1 MMADRVLSVRLQMEV
16 DGARRS
22 SKALAKDMVG
32 FAQSAEAGG
41 RAADGA
47 MSRIRTGAMSA
58 GKAVATVGGI
68 AAGGLATLTAATVKG
83 GVAYNNLEQTS
94 RAALKTVLGSASAAS
109 GQMEKLREFGKT
121 SPFPRQ
127 VWISAQQQLLAFGM
141 SAEKIIPTFQA
152 IQDAVAAAGGGS
164 QQISEITQIIAKI
177 QSTGKVTADELNEL
191 GFRGIDAATL
201 IGEAMGKTAAEVRED
216 ITAQAI
222 TGVQFIDQLTA
233 AMSTRFGGA
242 AAGVK
247 ETWAGATDRIKGAVR
262 DVGSVLATPLVDPNG
277 GGAAVEWANSIAD
290 ALRALESR
298 LIPVMGAIRD
308 RAEPAVEALNE
319 KLQALAEWIRTAD
332 FSRIASQIKP
342 MLPAILGVSA
352 GLTTMALG
360 NIPYVDKL
368 VGSLKPLPVALLTA
382 AMASP
387 ELRQALFDLLAA
399 ATPLLVAT
407 GDIAKVL
414 TAALGPALQLVAV
427 LLQPVIAVVQALG
440 NILGA
445 LPGPIQMVIAG
456 FVAWKALGVGQWLL
470 QTIAP
475 LRTFNDQM
483 KVHAALAEQ
492 GGQKVGAFGS
502 ALSVAQTRIN
512 NAGSAISRMRASL
525 GNAVSF
531 LGGPWGV
538 AIGAA
543 TIGLG
548 LLAGANS
555 AAAQAEADH
564 QQQVDSMADAL
575 RATKGAIDE
584 QVAALALKRLEEKE
598 AVGLARELGIPIKTL
613 TDAYLG
619 NKDALADVQRQLQS
633 YLDEVKGQG
642 QLEGQV
648 AGSNPLADK
657 AYDLKRI
664 LEELSPEMAEARQ
677 GVYDYNS
684 ATGAASSGSNMLAA
698 AINNVG
704 DAADSVATRTQ
715 QLKASLDSIYNAQFA
730 LTEAQDGFQGSLH
743 KISGAFAGN
752 EKAASKSAGSAE
764 KAAKRS
770 AAAADKYADSLKRQQ
785 QIIRDTQKQLQE
797 LAESQREAER
807 EAAEAAKAARQR
819 ALDALFGQTFDRQ
832 TTMDAFTAGLK
843 DAAAAISDA
852 KKEKIVGA
860 QSLTGDTEGALA
872 NRDRL
877 RQLTQQA
884 QAVLQ
889 AEKDAG
895 ASPERLRQVSKQLSA
910 QLAQQATAWGLN
922 ATEVKQYT
930 DAIAAFG
937 QLASSKVIV
946 DLKAVRKEFAE
957 QRAEIKENRQ
967 EQLESAKESAKQ
979 SSDYADQAVATAAAT
994 KIHTA
999 ALKGN
1004 SESAIE
1010 NRAMMQ
1016 AAVKAAQDELTQ
1028 MALNGASKEALTK
1041 RGKELAAQLEQE
1053 AIKMGF
1059 AKRDLGVYTN
1069 AIRDSAVVVAQYPQ
1083 LNVRAETAG
1092 ALTTIANFVTGVNRQ
1107 LAKIQDKIKIGALTG
1122 SEYIN
1127 SIGGGRQY
1135 LADGGFVTGP
1145 GGPRD
1150 DRIPAMLSNREFV
1163 VNAADTARNRDTL
1176 EYINSGG
1183 VVPRQFA
1190 KGGYVAPTVV
1200 EITKPSKAGLKIFG
1214 DAILGGMQ
1222 SQLAMT
1228 GPLGWAASQAG
1239 KPYIWASVGPAGY
1252 DCSGFMSAITN
1263 VIQRKPVHVRRFATG
1278 SFPTGDF
1285 SKGPGNFMIGSRRGN
1300 PGHMAGTLMGVNV
1313 ESRGGDGVVIGKSAR
1328 GARDSLFGGNIWHL
1342 KGYRDGGMVS
1352 GDPPF
1357 DLISPLGK
1365 HFEDMVKGSYE
1376 RGTSYVP
1383 MDGLYRLHRGEA
1395 VIPRDLNRALV
1406 DALQSGKLGGTH
1418 NENHIEVRSYSD
1430 RYDHRQVMD
1439 DLAARGVA

>member
-47 MSRIRTGAMSA
+47 MSRIRTGAVSA

-164 QQISEITQIIAKI
+164 QQIAEITQIIAKI

-262 DVGSVLATPLVDPNG
+262 DIGSVLATPLVDPNG

-308 RAEPAVEALNE
+308 RAEPAVQALND

-332 FSRIASQIKP
+332 FSKIAAQIQP
-342 MLPAILGVSA
+342 MLPAILGVTA
-352 GLTTMALG
+352 GFATMGAQSLPIIG
-360 NIPYVDKL
+360 NMVSGL
-368 VGSLKPLPVALLTA
+368 RPLPVAIASA
-382 AMASP
+382 ALASP
-387 ELRQALFDLLAA
+387 ELRGALFDLLSAV
-399 ATPLLVAT
+399 TPLLQTVAQ
-407 GDIAKVL
+407 L
-414 TAALGPALQLVAV
+414 TSTLASALGPALSVVAAV
-427 LLQPVIAVVQALG
+427 LQPVVAVVGFLADRFGDLPAVVQMA
-440 NILGA
+440 
-445 LPGPIQMVIAG
+445 IAG
-456 FVAWKALGVGQWLL
+456 FVAWKALGIGSWLT
-470 QTIAP
+470 QNVAV

-483 KVHAALAEQ
+483 KVHAALAAMS
-492 GGQKVGAFGS
+492 GQEVGQLGS
-502 ALSVAQTRIN
+502 AYSVAATRVDA
-512 NAGSAISRMRASL
+512 AGKAVKASAVGIQGAMTSAASFM
-525 GNAVSF
+525 A
-531 LGGPWGV
+531 GPWGA
-538 AIGAA
+538 AIGIAA
-543 TIGLG
+543 TALG
-548 LLAGANS
+548 VLT
-555 AAAQAEADH
+555 AAQQDTKA
-564 QQQVDSMADAL
+564 
-575 RATKGAIDE
+575 ATDEFTIAIDE
-584 QVAALALKRLEEKE
+584 NTGALTGASIESIYKWANGAESVTDNGAKIRDVLKDMGITANDLTGYLIGNADATARVEKALQGVGSEANRNYYGIWLRDVRGQIRDRTSAERDAAGAADRYAGSTEAAADAANIAAGAAGALAG
-598 AVGLARELGIPIKTL
+598 GLA
-613 TDAYLG
+613 
-619 NKDALADVQRQLQS
+619 
-633 YLDEVKGQG
+633 
-642 QLEGQV
+642 
-648 AGSNPLADK
+648 
-657 AYDLKRI
+657 
-664 LEELSPEMAEARQ
+664 
-677 GVYDYNS
+677 
-684 ATGAASSGSNMLAA
+684 
-698 AINNVG
+698 NVG
-704 DAADSVATRTQ
+704 STADSVATRTQ
-715 QLKASLDSIYNAQFA
+715 QLKAALDTIYQTQFA
-730 LTEAQDGFQGSLH
+730 LTEAQDGFQSSLH
-743 KISGAFAGN
+743 KISGAFDSN
-752 EKAASKSAGSAE
+752 NKAATKSADT
-764 KAAKRS
+764 
-770 AAAADKYADSLKRQQ
+770 ADKYADSLKRQQ
-785 QIIRDTQKQLQE
+785 KIIRDTQKQLE
-797 LAESQREAER
+797 DLAESQRKAEQ

-832 TTMDAFTAGLK
+832 TTRDAFVQGLQ
-843 DAAAAISDA
+843 DAAAAIADA
-852 KKEKIVGA
+852 KKEKVTGA
-860 QSLTGDTEGALA
+860 QSLTGDSGGALA
-872 NRDRL
+872 NRDRM

-895 ASPERLRQVSKQLSA
+895 ASPDRLRAVSKQLST
-910 QLAQQATAWGLN
+910 QLAQQAAAWGLN

-937 QLASSKVIV
+937 QLASSKVVV
-946 DLKAVRKEFAE
+946 DLRSVRKEFAE
-957 QRAEIKENRQ
+957 QREEIQANKREQMEN
-967 EQLESAKESAKQ
+967 AKQ
-979 SSDYADQAVATAAAT
+979 QQVSAAQSVSTAAAT
-994 KIHTA
+994 KVHTA

-1016 AAVKAAQDELTQ
+1016 ASVKAAQDELTQ
-1028 MALNGASKEALTK
+1028 MSLNGAGKDALTR
-1041 RGKELAAQLEQE
+1041 RGKELATQLEQE

-1059 AKRDLGVYTN
+1059 AKRDMDIYTT
-1069 AIRDSAVVVAQYPQ
+1069 AIRDSATAVAQYPA
-1083 LNVRAETAG
+1083 LNVRAQTAG
-1092 ALTTIANFVTGVNRQ
+1092 ALTTIANFVTGVNKQ
-1107 LAKIQDKIKIGALTG
+1107 LDKIQKKITIGALTG
-1122 SEYIN
+1122 SEYVN
-1127 SIGGGRQY
+1127 SLGGGRHY
-1135 LADGGFVTGP
+1135 AADGGYITGP
-1145 GGPRD
+1145 GGPRED
-1150 DRIPAMLSNREFV
+1150 KIPAMLSNGEYV
-1163 VNAADTARNRDTL
+1163 INARDTARNRGLL
-1176 EYINSGG
+1176 EVINRGG
-1183 VVPRQFA
+1183 DVTQLGFA
-1190 KGGYVAPTVV
+1190 DGGYVAPRVV
-1200 EITKPSKAGLKIFG
+1200 EVTPPTKAGLKIFG
-1214 DAILGGMQ
+1214 DALLGGMQ
-1222 SQLAMT
+1222 SQLAAT

-1263 VIQRKPVHVRRFATG
+1263 VIQRKPIHVRRFATG

-1285 SKGPGNFMIGSRRGN
+1285 TKGPGNFMIGSRRGN

-1406 DALQSGKLGGTH
+1406 DALQSGRLGGTH